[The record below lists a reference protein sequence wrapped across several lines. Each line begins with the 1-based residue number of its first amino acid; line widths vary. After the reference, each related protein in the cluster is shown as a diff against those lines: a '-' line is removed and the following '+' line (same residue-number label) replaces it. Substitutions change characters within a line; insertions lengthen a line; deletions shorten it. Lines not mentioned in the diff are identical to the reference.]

1 MWESSAFF
9 AASWAIRSAAKCEW
23 RPGAA
28 ADNEVE
34 VRLHGPQ
41 VNMSSRLDMMRA
53 RSDPRLT
60 RAIEV
65 VTAANSELPLSL
77 RQRRESK
84 DPPNK
89 LAAEKRTARKS
100 ESRRLRGSTLV
111 WRARALSPANIAL
124 STAFAIRQVNI
135 GAKSRFASHSCCAG
149 LGWAVKAPTD
159 RLRPEPTAVSL
170 FRPPQPAIG
179 LAPRINEIGAVF
191 SRVCESERSVAPGL
205 GLGLA
210 HA

>member
-1 MWESSAFF
+1 VQREEGSRWHVRSFECLDMRACAATRLSCVGACGMRKALNPVIQCQGSTMGMGNSALPVRRTI
-9 AASWAIRSAAKCEW
+9 ACGSAAPSSQRRARFEKLPQCEW
-23 RPGAA
+23 RPSAA
-28 ADNEVE
+28 ADNEVK

-41 VNMSSRLDMMRA
+41 VSLSSRLDMMRA

-60 RAIEV
+60 RAIGV

-111 WRARALSPANIAL
+111 WR
-124 STAFAIRQVNI
+124 F
-135 GAKSRFASHSCCAG
+135 
-149 LGWAVKAPTD
+149 
-159 RLRPEPTAVSL
+159 
-170 FRPPQPAIG
+170 
-179 LAPRINEIGAVF
+179 
-191 SRVCESERSVAPGL
+191 
-205 GLGLA
+205 
-210 HA
+210 